1 MKGDVNMI
9 DLIGNVSVECY
20 YMQETVNGV
29 RYGVITS
36 NNENGEIRFTT
47 DCIRIEKTYRT
58 IKGMARYLIERDW
71 YPCNSNHM
79 EICKN
84 QIHHIK

>member
-1 MKGDVNMI
+1 MI

-20 YMQETVNGV
+20 MMNETINGV

-71 YPCNSNHM
+71 YPTNAYHM
-79 EICKN
+79 EQAKKL
-84 QIHHIK
+84 IHYVK

>member
-1 MKGDVNMI
+1 MI

-20 YMQETVNGV
+20 MMNETINGV

-36 NNENGEIRFTT
+36 NNENGDIRFTT

-58 IKGMARYLIERDW
+58 TKGMLKYLISNTDW
-71 YPCNSNHM
+71 IPCNSIHM
-79 EICKN
+79 EKCKN
-84 QIHHIK
+84 QIHYIE

>member
-1 MKGDVNMI
+1 MI

-20 YMQETVNGV
+20 MMNESVNGI

-36 NNENGEIRFTT
+36 NNENGDVRFTT

-58 IKGMARYLIERDW
+58 TKGMLKYLINNTDW

-79 EICKN
+79 ELCKN
-84 QIHHIK
+84 QIHYIK

>member
-1 MKGDVNMI
+1 MI

-20 YMQETVNGV
+20 MMMETVNGV
-29 RYGVITS
+29 RYGVITKS
-36 NNENGEIRFTT
+36 NENGEIRFTT

-58 IKGMARYLIERDW
+58 VKGMSRYLIERDW

-79 EICKN
+79 ELCKK
-84 QIHHIK
+84 QIHFIE

>member
-1 MKGDVNMI
+1 MI

-20 YMQETVNGV
+20 MVQETVNGF

-36 NNENGEIRFTT
+36 SNENGEIRFTT

-58 IKGMARYLIERDW
+58 VKGMLKYLIGNTDW
-71 YPCNSNHM
+71 IPCNATHM
-79 EICKN
+79 ELCKAK
-84 QIHHIK
+84 IHHIN

>member
-1 MKGDVNMI
+1 MI
-9 DLIGNVSVECY
+9 NLIGNVSVECY
-20 YMQETVNGV
+20 LMNETINGV

-58 IKGMARYLIERDW
+58 VKGMLKYLISNTDW
-71 YPCNSNHM
+71 IPTNSYHM
-79 EICKN
+79 EKCKE
-84 QIHHIK
+84 QIHYID

>member
-1 MKGDVNMI
+1 MI

-20 YMQETVNGV
+20 MMNETINGV

-47 DCIRIEKTYRT
+47 DCIRTEKTYRT
-58 IKGMARYLIERDW
+58 VKSMMKYLVERDW
-71 YPCNSNHM
+71 IPCNSNHM
-79 EICKN
+79 EKCKE
-84 QIHHIK
+84 QIHYIK

>member
-1 MKGDVNMI
+1 MI

-58 IKGMARYLIERDW
+58 IKGMTRYLIERDW

-79 EICKN
+79 EKCKE
-84 QIHHIK
+84 QIHFIE

>member
-1 MKGDVNMI
+1 MI

-20 YMQETVNGV
+20 LMNETINGV

-58 IKGMARYLIERDW
+58 VKGMLKYLIERDW

-79 EICKN
+79 ELCKTK
-84 QIHHIK
+84 IHYIE